1 MNNNIQEHEFG
12 WIDNSDL
19 DQSTEEYN
27 GDLDMDASSN
37 DELDLHAPLARYGLV
52 LRANPEDLTI

>member
-1 MNNNIQEHEFG
+1 MNNNIQEREFG
-12 WIDNSDL
+12 WIDNSDS

-37 DELDLHAPLARYGLV
+37 DELDLHA
-52 LRANPEDLTI
+52 EDLTI

>member
-1 MNNNIQEHEFG
+1 MNNNIQEREFG
-12 WIDNSDL
+12 WIDNSDS

-37 DELDLHAPLARYGLV
+37 DELDLHAPLARHGPV